1 MQEVAVQGSAV
12 VCYRLC
18 SAVAVY
24 VRIVLHCDER
34 QHIALCVQSC
44 AFRAGALQIRT

>member
-1 MQEVAVQGSAV
+1 MQEVAVQGSAA

-18 SAVAVY
+18 SAVAVL
-24 VRIVLHCDER
+24 VRIVLTAAVR